1 MIKRHTRILIKE
13 DEVLVWRCSTKPAI
27 AWCPKCQR
35 ETQMVTAMQAALLRQ
50 VDQNRIHEW
59 IQSEALHASE
69 IPEHGLLI
77 CLISLDQQPR

>member
-1 MIKRHTRILIKE
+1 VGKRLTRITIE
-13 DEVLVWRCSTKPAI
+13 TDEILVVRRIGSPVA
-27 AWCPKCQR
+27 AWCKKCQR

-59 IQSEALHASE
+59 IQSGALHASE